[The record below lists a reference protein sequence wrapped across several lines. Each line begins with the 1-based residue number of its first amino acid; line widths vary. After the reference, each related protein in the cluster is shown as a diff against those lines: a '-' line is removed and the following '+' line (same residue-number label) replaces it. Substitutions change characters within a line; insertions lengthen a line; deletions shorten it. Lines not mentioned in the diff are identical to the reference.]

1 MMIPGGKGLKTAM
14 LDFRDVV
21 HAYNDSLSVDEVSFS
36 VERGEV
42 VTLLGPSGCGKTTI
56 LRLAAGLERPRGG
69 EIWLDGRLL
78 SDAAYNMPP
87 EDRGVGYMF
96 QDYALFPHLS
106 VLENVVFGLKNKGS
120 AAIRRALDVLA
131 ETDLESLADAYPHEL
146 SGGQQQRVALARA
159 LAPKPSV
166 ILLDE
171 PYAGLDS
178 RLRERIRDQML
189 HVLKASET
197 AALMV
202 THDSEEAMF
211 MSDNIVVLRDG
222 QVQQTGRP
230 VNLYCQPNS
239 AFVAEFFGEVNQLE
253 GIVANGTIQTVLGV
267 FEAPE
272 DCVEGQQVQIVIR
285 YEALFIE
292 PDSTGAN
299 AEVMEARLLGRA
311 SLIHLSVP
319 TGTNALH
326 LHARVPG
333 LNSLQS
339 GSKVRITVDPS
350 QAFVFPSPAM

>member
-42 VTLLGPSGCGKTTI
+42 VTLLGPSGCGKTTM

-211 MSDNIVVLRDG
+211 MSDKIVVLRDG

-333 LNSLQS
+333 LNSLQI

>member
-1 MMIPGGKGLKTAM
+1 MLLGGKGLKTAM

-42 VTLLGPSGCGKTTI
+42 VTLLGPSGCGKTTM

-211 MSDNIVVLRDG
+211 MSDNIVVLRAG

-272 DCVEGQQVQIVIR
+272 DCVEGQPVQIVIR

-333 LNSLQS
+333 LNSLKS